1 MRTPFYETE
10 LGAAYLGDALEVTR
24 EIDDESVNLIVTSP
38 PFPLTFQKKKPYG
51 SPRSDEFVSWFVP
64 LSQEF
69 RRVLRSD
76 GSLVIDVGGVW
87 NKGTPTRNL
96 YQYRLLLMLCD
107 EVGFH
112 LAQDFYWYNP
122 AALPSPAEWVNVR
135 RVRVKC
141 AVDTIWW
148 LAKTPWPKAN
158 NRNVLRAYSQDMR
171 RLLERGYRVKTR
183 PSGHNITPKFSQ
195 DHGGAIPPNLIE
207 LGNNDSNGEYLKR
220 CLAAGVPVHPARFPK
235 GLPEFFIQ
243 FCTEPGD
250 VVLDPFAGSNITGDA
265 SERLGRKW
273 IAIELARDYLEGSK
287 FRFDE
292 LPLLKFASRFKP
304 PRSGSNV

>member
-1 MRTPFYETE
+1 MRKPFYETE

-183 PSGHNITPKFSQ
+183 PSGHNITPKFSH

-287 FRFDE
+287 FRFEE

-304 PRSGSNV
+304 PRSGSNA